1 MVEPRGVEPN
11 QNSQY
16 LASCMKNIVIQPQNI
31 AYFAHRSKSVVKRN
45 VYQNVYLKKESH
57 PISGWLFV
65 GQFVPL
71 RMVFVALIAS
81 GSWSM

>member
-1 MVEPRGVEPN
+1 
-11 QNSQY
+11 
-16 LASCMKNIVIQPQNI
+16 MKNIVIQSQNI
-31 AYFAHRSKSVVKRN
+31 AYFAQYSKSVANQN